1 MPSGCSRALKPLNKD
16 QKSVRTIVHTG
27 VLKMNVL
34 SMVKPANEPIE
45 NIRDTEAAWM
55 QFEAATR
62 EIPLGLEVPMVIGGQ
77 KVYSTAKGQSL
88 NPANKQVVCQFQEAD
103 ANHAQKA
110 IDAALAAK
118 PAWAALSPATRLQ
131 KFRDLEAVL
140 AKWKYQTCA
149 TAAVEC
155 GYTANET
162 SASWAELMDFVRFNS
177 WFYSELIAERMGDGP
192 METNQ
197 LQLRPLKG
205 FTCAVTPFNFPIAIG
220 YNLPLVMAL
229 TGNTVVWK
237 PSSDAVLT
245 SYLLMLAL
253 EEAGF
258 PPGVINFITGEG
270 PNCLPTVL
278 KHRELTAL
286 NFTGSFKT
294 ARIFGNYLFNTDFP
308 RDNFPR
314 FVAETGGKDFLVADG
329 DIDIVDTAQAIVQGA
344 FGRSGQ
350 KCSANSVVLVDEK
363 IWPKLKSE
371 LVKQAQAQLMTNPI
385 ERKADLGP
393 VINQRAYGNI
403 EKAIEKAKSDK
414 ACSIIAG
421 GRCDDT
427 RGYFIE
433 PTLIEVNADVHDLLS
448 VEIFGPVTAI
458 RTYKTLADAVR
469 IIEQHPY
476 RLTGSVI
483 SRNETFLEIA
493 IPVLSQLAGNFYVN
507 RKTTGAVVNQ
517 QPFGGDGASGTN
529 AKAGGKWYLL
539 NFVSQGA
546 ITRRHTRVTTPT
558 AFTALR
564 NNLSN

>member
-1 MPSGCSRALKPLNKD
+1 
-16 QKSVRTIVHTG
+16 
-27 VLKMNVL
+27 MNVL
-34 SMVKPANEPIE
+34 SMVEPANEPIE
-45 NIRDTEAAWM
+45 NIRDTETAWT

-62 EIPLGLEVPMVIGGQ
+62 EIPLGLEVPMIIGGQ
-77 KVYSTAKGQSL
+77 KIFSNQKGKSL
-88 NPANKQVVCQFQEAD
+88 NPANKQLVCTFQEAD
-103 ANHAQKA
+103 SSHAQKA

-131 KFRDLEAVL
+131 KFRDLEVVL
-140 AKWKYQTCA
+140 AKWKYQNCA

-155 GYTANET
+155 GYTANEC

-177 WFYSELIAERMGDGP
+177 WFYSELLAERMGDGP

-205 FTCAVTPFNFPIAIG
+205 FTLAVTPFNFPIAIG

-270 PNCLPTVL
+270 PNCLPTIL
-278 KHRELTAL
+278 KHPELSCL
-286 NFTGSFKT
+286 NFTGSFNT
-294 ARIFGNYLFNTDFP
+294 ARVFGNYLFNTDFP
-308 RDNFPR
+308 RANFPR
-314 FVAETGGKDFLVADG
+314 FIAETGGKDFLVADR
-329 DIDIVDTAQAIVQGA
+329 DIDVVDTAQAIVQGA

-363 IWPKLKSE
+363 IWPSLKSE
-371 LVKQAQAQLMTNPI
+371 LVRQTQALQMINPV

-393 VINQRAYGNI
+393 VINQRAFDKI
-403 EKAIEKAKSDK
+403 KSAIEKAKTDSS
-414 ACSIIAG
+414 CTFIAG
-421 GRCDDT
+421 GKTDDSK
-427 RGYFIE
+427 GFFIE
-433 PTLIEVNADVHDLLS
+433 PTLIEVSTDHHDLLS

-458 RTYKTLADAVR
+458 RTYKTLDDAVR
-469 IIEQHPY
+469 MIEQHQY

-483 SRNETFLEIA
+483 SRNETFLEKA

-529 AKAGGKWYLL
+529 AKAGGKWYVL
-539 NFVSQGA
+539 NFVSQGS
-546 ITRRHTRVTTPT
+546 ITRRHTRSTTPT
-558 AFTALR
+558 AYVALKTS
-564 NNLSN
+564 LSRQ

>member
-1 MPSGCSRALKPLNKD
+1 
-16 QKSVRTIVHTG
+16 
-27 VLKMNVL
+27 MNVL
-34 SMVKPANEPIE
+34 SMVKPTNEPIE
-45 NIRDTEAAWM
+45 NIRDTESAWQ

-62 EIPLGLEVPMVIGGQ
+62 EIPLGLEVPMIIGGQ
-77 KVYSTAKGQSL
+77 KIYSSTKGQSL
-88 NPANKQVVCQFQEAD
+88 NPANKQTVCTFQEAD
-103 ANHAQKA
+103 ATHAQNA
-110 IDAALAAK
+110 IDAALSAK

-131 KFRDLEAVL
+131 KFRDLEVVL

-162 SASWAELMDFVRFNS
+162 AASWAELMDFVRFNS
-177 WFYSELIAERMGDGP
+177 WFYTELLAEQMGDGP

-220 YNLPLVMAL
+220 FNLPLVMAL
-229 TGNTVVWK
+229 TGNTVIWK

-258 PPGVINFITGEG
+258 PPGVINFLTGEG
-270 PNCLPTVL
+270 PNCLPPIL
-278 KHRELTAL
+278 KHPELTAM
-286 NFTGSFKT
+286 NFTGSFNT

-308 RDNFPR
+308 RTNFPR
-314 FVAETGGKDFLVADG
+314 FIAETGGKDFLVADAE
-329 DIDIVDTAQAIVQGA
+329 IDIADTAQAIVQGA

-350 KCSANSVVLVDEK
+350 KCSANSVVLVNEK
-363 IWPKLKSE
+363 VWPSLKSE
-371 LVKQAQAQLMTNPI
+371 LIKQAKSQNMTNPV

-393 VINQRAYGNI
+393 VINKRAFDKI
-403 EKAIEKAKSDK
+403 KSAIESAKSDK
-414 ACSIIAG
+414 SCTILTG
-421 GRCDDT
+421 GNADDS
-427 RGYFIE
+427 RGFFIE
-433 PTLIEVNADVHDLLS
+433 PTLIEVGQDTHDLLS
-448 VEIFGPVTAI
+448 IEIFGPVTAI
-458 RTYKTLADAVR
+458 RTYKTLEDAAR

-476 RLTGSVI
+476 RLTGAVI
-483 SRNETFLEIA
+483 SRNETFLEKA
-493 IPVLSQLAGNFYVN
+493 VPVLSQLAGNFYVN

-529 AKAGGKWYLL
+529 AKAGGRWYLL

-546 ITRRHTRVTTPT
+546 ITRRHSRSTTPQ

-564 NNLSN
+564 SDLSR

>member
-1 MPSGCSRALKPLNKD
+1 
-16 QKSVRTIVHTG
+16 
-27 VLKMNVL
+27 MNVL
-34 SMVKPANEPIE
+34 SMVEPANELIE
-45 NIRDTEAAWM
+45 NIRDTESAWT

-62 EIPLGLEVPMVIGGQ
+62 EIPLGLEVPMIIGGQ
-77 KVYSTAKGQSL
+77 KIFSNQKGKSL
-88 NPANKQVVCQFQEAD
+88 NPANKQVVCSFQEAD
-103 ANHAQKA
+103 ASHAQKA
-110 IDAALAAK
+110 IDAAIAAK

-131 KFRDLEAVL
+131 KFRDLEVVL

-155 GYTANET
+155 GYTANEC

-177 WFYSELIAERMGDGP
+177 WFYSELLAERMGDGP

-205 FTCAVTPFNFPIAIG
+205 FTLAVTPFNFPIAIG

-270 PNCLPTVL
+270 PNCLPTIL
-278 KHRELTAL
+278 KHPELSCL
-286 NFTGSFKT
+286 NFTGSFNT

-308 RDNFPR
+308 RSNFPR
-314 FVAETGGKDFLVADG
+314 FIAETGGKDFLVADC
-329 DIDIVDTAQAIVQGA
+329 DIDVVDTAQAIVQGA

-363 IWPKLKSE
+363 IWPSLKSE
-371 LVKQAQAQLMTNPI
+371 LVKQTQALQMINPV

-393 VINQRAYGNI
+393 VINQRAFDKI
-403 EKAIEKAKSDK
+403 KSAIEKAKTDPN
-414 ACSIIAG
+414 CTFIAG
-421 GRCDDT
+421 GKTDDSK
-427 RGYFIE
+427 GFFIE
-433 PTLIEVNADVHDLLS
+433 PTLIEVATDKHDLLS

-458 RTYKTLADAVR
+458 RTYKNIDDAVR
-469 IIEQHPY
+469 MIEQHQY

-483 SRNETFLEIA
+483 SRNETFLEKA

-529 AKAGGKWYLL
+529 AKAGGKWYVL
-539 NFVSQGA
+539 NFVSQGS
-546 ITRRHTRVTTPT
+546 ITRRHTRSTTPT
-558 AFTALR
+558 AYTALK
-564 NNLSN
+564 NSLSTK

>member
-1 MPSGCSRALKPLNKD
+1 
-16 QKSVRTIVHTG
+16 
-27 VLKMNVL
+27 MNIL
-34 SMVKPANEPIE
+34 SMVKPTNEPIE
-45 NIRDTEAAWM
+45 NIRDTESAWQ
-55 QFEAATR
+55 QFEVATR
-62 EIPLGLEVPMVIGGQ
+62 EIPLGLEVPMIIGGQ
-77 KVYSTAKGQSL
+77 KIYASTKGQSL
-88 NPANKQVVCQFQEAD
+88 NPANKELVCTFQEAD
-103 ANHAQKA
+103 AGHAQKA

-131 KFRDLEAVL
+131 KFRDLEVVL

-177 WFYSELIAERMGDGP
+177 WFYSELLDEQMGDGP

-220 YNLPLVMAL
+220 FNLPLVMAL
-229 TGNTVVWK
+229 TGNTVIWK

-258 PPGVINFITGEG
+258 PPGVINFLTGEG
-270 PNCLPTVL
+270 PNCLPPIL
-278 KHRELTAL
+278 KHPELTAM
-286 NFTGSFKT
+286 NFTGSFNT
-294 ARIFGNYLFNTDFP
+294 ARIFGNYLFNTDYP
-308 RDNFPR
+308 RQNFPR
-314 FVAETGGKDFLVADG
+314 FIAETGGKDFLVADEE
-329 DIDIVDTAQAIVQGA
+329 IDIVDTAQAIVQGA

-350 KCSANSVVLVDEK
+350 KCSANSVVLVNEK
-363 IWPKLKSE
+363 VWPALKGE
-371 LVKQAQAQLMTNPI
+371 LIKQAKSQNMINPV

-393 VINQRAYGNI
+393 VINKRAFDKI
-403 EKAIEKAKSDK
+403 KAAIDKAKNDK
-414 ACSIIAG
+414 ACTILTG
-421 GRCDDT
+421 GNADDSK
-427 RGYFIE
+427 GFFIE
-433 PTLIEVNADVHDLLS
+433 PTLIEVGQDTHDLLS
-448 VEIFGPVTAI
+448 IEIFGPVTAI
-458 RTYKTLADAVR
+458 RTYKNLEDAVR

-476 RLTGSVI
+476 RLTGAVI
-483 SRNETFLEIA
+483 SRNETFLETA
-493 IPVLSQLAGNFYVN
+493 VPVLSQLAGNFYVN

-529 AKAGGKWYLL
+529 AKAGGRWYVL

-546 ITRRHTRVTTPT
+546 ITRRHTRSTTPD
-558 AFTALR
+558 AFNALR
-564 NNLSN
+564 SDLTR

>member
-1 MPSGCSRALKPLNKD
+1 
-16 QKSVRTIVHTG
+16 
-27 VLKMNVL
+27 MNVL

-45 NIRDTEAAWM
+45 NIRDTESAWA
-55 QFEAATR
+55 QFEAAVR
-62 EIPLGLEVPMVIGGQ
+62 EVPLGLEVPMIIGGQ
-77 KVYSTAKGQSL
+77 KVFSKDKSKSL
-88 NPANKQVVCQFQEAD
+88 NPAGKQVVCTFQEAD
-103 ANHAQKA
+103 HSHAQKA

-118 PAWAALSPATRLQ
+118 PAWAALTPATRLQ
-131 KFRDLEAVL
+131 KFRDLEVVL
-140 AKWKYQTCA
+140 AKWKYQTMA

-155 GYTANET
+155 GYTANEC

-177 WFYSELIAERMGDGP
+177 WFYSELLAERMGDGP

-205 FTCAVTPFNFPIAIG
+205 FTLAVTPFNFPIAIG

-258 PPGVINFITGEG
+258 PAGVINFITGEG
-270 PNCLPTVL
+270 PNCLPPVL
-278 KHRELTAL
+278 KHPELNCL
-286 NFTGSFKT
+286 NFTGSFNT

-308 RDNFPR
+308 RQNFPR
-314 FVAETGGKDFLVADG
+314 FIAETGGKDFLVADA
-329 DIDIVDTAQAIVQGA
+329 DIDVVDTAQAIVQGA

-363 IWPKLKSE
+363 IWPALKTE
-371 LVKQAQAQLMTNPI
+371 LVKLTQAQLMTNPV

-393 VINQRAYGNI
+393 VINQRAFDKI
-403 EKAIEKAKSDK
+403 KAAIEKAKNDK
-414 ACSIIAG
+414 NCTIIAG
-421 GRCDDT
+421 GKADDSK
-427 RGYFIE
+427 GYFIE
-433 PTLIEVNADVHDLLS
+433 PTLIEVGTDIHELLS

-458 RTYKTLADAVR
+458 RTYKKFDDAVR
-469 IIEQHPY
+469 IIEQHSY

-483 SRNETFLEIA
+483 SRNETFLESA

-529 AKAGGKWYLL
+529 AKAGGKWYVL
-539 NFVSQGA
+539 NFVSQGS
-546 ITRRHTRVTTPT
+546 ITRRHTRSTTPQ
-558 AFTALR
+558 AFVALR
-564 NNLSN
+564 NSLSR

>member
-1 MPSGCSRALKPLNKD
+1 
-16 QKSVRTIVHTG
+16 
-27 VLKMNVL
+27 MNVL

-45 NIRDTEAAWM
+45 NIRDTESAWAK
-55 QFEAATR
+55 FEAATK
-62 EIPLGLEVPMVIGGQ
+62 EIPLGLEIPMIIGGQ
-77 KVYSTAKGQSL
+77 KIYSKQKGKSL
-88 NPANKQVVCQFQEAD
+88 NPATKQLVCTFQEAD
-103 ANHAQKA
+103 SAHAQLA

-155 GYTANET
+155 GYTANEC
-162 SASWAELMDFVRFNS
+162 SASWAELMDFVRFNN
-177 WFYSELIAERMGDGP
+177 WFYSELLAERMGDGP

-205 FTCAVTPFNFPIAIG
+205 FTLAVTPFNFPIAIG

-258 PPGVINFITGEG
+258 PKGVINFMTGEG

-278 KHRELTAL
+278 RHPELNCL
-286 NFTGSFKT
+286 NFTGSFHT

-308 RDNFPR
+308 RANFPR
-314 FVAETGGKDFLVADG
+314 FIAETGGKDFLVADA
-329 DIDIVDTAQAIVQGA
+329 DIDVIDTAQAIVQGA

-363 IWPKLKSE
+363 VWPALKTE
-371 LVKQAQAQLMTNPI
+371 LVRQTQAQLMTNPI

-393 VINQRAYGNI
+393 VINQRAFDKI
-403 EKAIEKAKSDK
+403 KSAIESAKNDK
-414 ACSIIAG
+414 GCSIIAG
-421 GRCDDT
+421 GKADDT
-427 RGYFIE
+427 QGYYIE
-433 PTLIEVNADVHDLLS
+433 PTLIEVHTDKHDLLA

-458 RTYKTLADAVR
+458 RTYKTLDDAVR

-483 SRNETFLEIA
+483 SRNETFLERA
-493 IPVLSQLAGNFYVN
+493 IPTLSQLAGNFYVN

-529 AKAGGKWYLL
+529 AKAGGKWYVL
-539 NFVSQGA
+539 NFVSQGS
-546 ITRRHTRVTTPT
+546 ITRRHTRSTTPQ
-558 AFTALR
+558 AFVALK
-564 NNLSN
+564 NSQTP

>member
-1 MPSGCSRALKPLNKD
+1 
-16 QKSVRTIVHTG
+16 
-27 VLKMNVL
+27 MNIL
-34 SMVKPANEPIE
+34 SMVKPTNEPIE
-45 NIRDTEAAWM
+45 NIRDTESAWQ
-55 QFEAATR
+55 QFEVATR
-62 EIPLGLEVPMVIGGQ
+62 EIPLGLEVPMIIGGQ
-77 KVYSTAKGQSL
+77 KIYASTKGQSL
-88 NPANKQVVCQFQEAD
+88 NPANKELVCTFQEAD
-103 ANHAQKA
+103 AGHAQKA

-131 KFRDLEAVL
+131 KFRDLEVVL

-177 WFYSELIAERMGDGP
+177 WFYSELLDEQMGDGP

-220 YNLPLVMAL
+220 FNLPLVMAL
-229 TGNTVVWK
+229 TGNTVIWK

-258 PPGVINFITGEG
+258 PPGVINFLTGEG
-270 PNCLPTVL
+270 PNCLPPIL
-278 KHRELTAL
+278 KHPELTAM
-286 NFTGSFKT
+286 NFTGSFNT
-294 ARIFGNYLFNTDFP
+294 ARIFGNYLFNTDYP
-308 RDNFPR
+308 RQNFPR
-314 FVAETGGKDFLVADG
+314 FIAETGGKDFLVADEE
-329 DIDIVDTAQAIVQGA
+329 IDIVDTAQAIVQGA

-350 KCSANSVVLVDEK
+350 KCSANSVVLVNEK
-363 IWPKLKSE
+363 VWPALRGE
-371 LVKQAQAQLMTNPI
+371 LIKQAKSQNMINPV

-393 VINQRAYGNI
+393 VINKHAFDKI
-403 EKAIEKAKSDK
+403 KAAIDKAKNDK
-414 ACSIIAG
+414 ACTILTG
-421 GRCDDT
+421 GNADDSK
-427 RGYFIE
+427 GFFIE
-433 PTLIEVNADVHDLLS
+433 PTLIEVGQDTHDLLS
-448 VEIFGPVTAI
+448 IEIFGPVTAI
-458 RTYKTLADAVR
+458 RTYKNLEDAVR

-476 RLTGSVI
+476 RLTGAVI
-483 SRNETFLEIA
+483 SRNETFLETA
-493 IPVLSQLAGNFYVN
+493 VPVLSQLAGNFYVN

-529 AKAGGKWYLL
+529 AKAGGRWYVL

-546 ITRRHTRVTTPT
+546 ITRRHTRSTTPD
-558 AFTALR
+558 AFNALR
-564 NNLSN
+564 SDLTR

>member
-1 MPSGCSRALKPLNKD
+1 
-16 QKSVRTIVHTG
+16 
-27 VLKMNVL
+27 MNVL
-34 SMVKPANEPIE
+34 SMVKPTNEPIE
-45 NIRDTEAAWM
+45 NIRDTELAWQ

-62 EIPLGLEVPMVIGGQ
+62 EIPLGLEVPMIIGGQ
-77 KVYSTAKGQSL
+77 KVYSNAKGQSL
-88 NPANKQVVCQFQEAD
+88 NPANKQLVCSFQEAD
-103 ANHAQKA
+103 SSHAQKA

-131 KFRDLEAVL
+131 KFRDLEVVL

-177 WFYSELIAERMGDGP
+177 WFYSELLSEQMGDGP

-220 YNLPLVMAL
+220 FNLPLVMAL
-229 TGNTVVWK
+229 TGNTVIWK
-237 PSSDAVLT
+237 PSSDAILT
-245 SYLLMLAL
+245 SYLLMLAI

-258 PPGVINFITGEG
+258 PPGVINFLTGEG
-270 PNCLPTVL
+270 PNCLPPIL
-278 KHRELTAL
+278 KHPELTAM
-286 NFTGSFKT
+286 NFTGSFNT
-294 ARIFGNYLFNTDFP
+294 ARIFGNYLFNTEYP
-308 RDNFPR
+308 RQNFPR
-314 FVAETGGKDFLVADG
+314 FIAETGGKDFLVADEE
-329 DIDIVDTAQAIVQGA
+329 IDVVDTAQAIVQGA

-350 KCSANSVVLVDEK
+350 KCSANSVVLVNEK
-363 IWPKLKSE
+363 IWPALKTE
-371 LVKQAQAQLMTNPI
+371 LVKQAKAQNMTNPV
-385 ERKADLGP
+385 ERTADLGP
-393 VINQRAYGNI
+393 VINKRAFDKI
-403 EKAIEKAKSDK
+403 KAAIDRAKSDK
-414 ACSIIAG
+414 SCTILTG
-421 GRCDDT
+421 GNADDSK
-427 RGYFIE
+427 GFYID
-433 PTLIEVNADVHDLLS
+433 PTLIEVGQDNHELLS

-458 RTYKTLADAVR
+458 RTYKTLDDAVR

-476 RLTGSVI
+476 RLTGAVI
-483 SRNETFLEIA
+483 SRNETFLETA

-529 AKAGGKWYLL
+529 AKAGGRWYLL

-546 ITRRHTRVTTPT
+546 ITRRHTRSTTPQ
-558 AFTALR
+558 AFHALSADLKR
-564 NNLSN
+564 

>member
-1 MPSGCSRALKPLNKD
+1 
-16 QKSVRTIVHTG
+16 
-27 VLKMNVL
+27 MNIL
-34 SMVKPANEPIE
+34 SMVKPTNEPIE
-45 NIRDTEAAWM
+45 NIRDTESAWQ
-55 QFEAATR
+55 QFEVATR
-62 EIPLGLEVPMVIGGQ
+62 EIPLGLEVPMIIGGQ
-77 KVYSTAKGQSL
+77 KIYASTKGQSL
-88 NPANKQVVCQFQEAD
+88 NPANKELVCTFQEAD
-103 ANHAQKA
+103 AGHAQKA

-131 KFRDLEAVL
+131 KFRDLEVVL

-177 WFYSELIAERMGDGP
+177 WFYSELLDEQMGDGP

-220 YNLPLVMAL
+220 FNLPLVMAL
-229 TGNTVVWK
+229 TGNTVIWK

-258 PPGVINFITGEG
+258 PPGVINFLTGEG
-270 PNCLPTVL
+270 PNCLPPIL
-278 KHRELTAL
+278 KHPELTAM
-286 NFTGSFKT
+286 NFTGSFNT
-294 ARIFGNYLFNTDFP
+294 ARIFGNYLFNTDYP
-308 RDNFPR
+308 RQNFPR
-314 FVAETGGKDFLVADG
+314 FIAETGGKDFLVADEE
-329 DIDIVDTAQAIVQGA
+329 IDIVDTAQAIVQGA

-350 KCSANSVVLVDEK
+350 KCSANSVVLVNEK
-363 IWPKLKSE
+363 VWPALRGE
-371 LVKQAQAQLMTNPI
+371 LIKQAKSQNMINPV

-393 VINQRAYGNI
+393 VINKRAFDKI
-403 EKAIEKAKSDK
+403 KAAIDKAKNDK
-414 ACSIIAG
+414 ACTILTG
-421 GRCDDT
+421 GNADDSK
-427 RGYFIE
+427 GFFIE
-433 PTLIEVNADVHDLLS
+433 PTLIEVGQDTHDLLS
-448 VEIFGPVTAI
+448 IEIFGPVTAI
-458 RTYKTLADAVR
+458 RTYKNLEDAVR

-476 RLTGSVI
+476 RLTGAVI
-483 SRNETFLEIA
+483 SRNETFLETA
-493 IPVLSQLAGNFYVN
+493 VPVLSQLAGNFYVN

-529 AKAGGKWYLL
+529 AKAGGRWYVL

-546 ITRRHTRVTTPT
+546 ITRRHTRSTTPD
-558 AFTALR
+558 AFNALR
-564 NNLSN
+564 SDLTR

>member
-1 MPSGCSRALKPLNKD
+1 
-16 QKSVRTIVHTG
+16 
-27 VLKMNVL
+27 MNVL
-34 SMVKPANEPIE
+34 SMVKPTNEPIE
-45 NIRDTEAAWM
+45 NIRDTEAAWA
-55 QFEAATR
+55 QFESATR
-62 EIPLGLEVPMVIGGQ
+62 EIPLGLEVPMIIGGQ
-77 KVYSTAKGQSL
+77 KIYSNQKGKSL
-88 NPANKQVVCQFQEAD
+88 NPANKQIVCSFQEAD
-103 ANHAQKA
+103 ASHAQKA

-162 SASWAELMDFVRFNS
+162 SASWAELMDFVRFNN

-237 PSSDAVLT
+237 PSSDAILT

-253 EEAGF
+253 DEAGF
-258 PPGVINFITGEG
+258 PHGVINFLTGEG

-278 KHRELTAL
+278 KHPELTAL
-286 NFTGSFKT
+286 NFTGSFNT
-294 ARIFGNYLFNTDFP
+294 ARVFGNYLFNTDFP

-314 FVAETGGKDFLVADG
+314 FIAETGGKDFLVADA
-329 DIDIVDTAQAIVQGA
+329 DIDVVDTAQAIVQGA

-363 IWPKLKSE
+363 IWPTLKVE
-371 LVKQAQAQLMTNPI
+371 LIKQAQAQLMINPV

-393 VINQRAYGNI
+393 VINQRAFDKI
-403 EKAIEKAKSDK
+403 KAAVEKAKSDK
-414 ACSIIAG
+414 SCTFITG
-421 GRCDDT
+421 GKCDDSK
-427 RGYFIE
+427 GYYVE
-433 PTLIEVNADVHDLLS
+433 PTLIEVDKDIHDLLS
-448 VEIFGPVTAI
+448 VEIFGPVTAV
-458 RTYKTLADAVR
+458 RTFKTLEDAVR
-469 IIEQHPY
+469 IIEQHSY

-483 SRNETFLEIA
+483 SRNETFLEKA

-529 AKAGGKWYLL
+529 AKAGGKWYVL
-539 NFVSQGA
+539 NFVSQGS
-546 ITRRHTRVTTPT
+546 ITRRHTRSTTPQ
-558 AFTALR
+558 AFSALKNTLGR
-564 NNLSN
+564 

>member
-1 MPSGCSRALKPLNKD
+1 
-16 QKSVRTIVHTG
+16 
-27 VLKMNVL
+27 MNVL

-45 NIRDTEAAWM
+45 NIRDTESAWA
-55 QFEAATR
+55 QFEAAVR
-62 EIPLGLEVPMVIGGQ
+62 EMPLGLEVPMIIGGQ
-77 KVYSTAKGQSL
+77 KVYSDQKGQSL
-88 NPANKQVVCQFQEAD
+88 NPANKQVVCTFQEA
-103 ANHAQKA
+103 NNSHAEKA
-110 IDAALAAK
+110 IEAALAAK
-118 PAWAALSPATRLQ
+118 PAWAGLSPATRLQ
-131 KFRDLEAVL
+131 KFRDLEVVL

-155 GYTANET
+155 GYTANEV

-258 PPGVINFITGEG
+258 PKGVINFITGEG
-270 PNCLPTVL
+270 PQCLPPVL
-278 KHRELTAL
+278 KHPELTAL
-286 NFTGSFKT
+286 NFTGSFNT
-294 ARIFGNYLFNTDFP
+294 ARVFGNYLFNTDFP
-308 RDNFPR
+308 RENFPR
-314 FVAETGGKDFLVADG
+314 FIAETGGKDFLVADE
-329 DIDIVDTAQAIVQGA
+329 DIDVVDTAQAIVQGA

-350 KCSANSVVLVDEK
+350 KCSANSVVLVNEK
-363 IWPKLKSE
+363 VWPALKAE
-371 LVKQAQAQLMTNPI
+371 LVKQTQGQNMTNPV

-393 VINQRAYGNI
+393 VINQRAFSKI
-403 EKAIEKAKSDK
+403 KAAIEKAKSDK
-414 ACSIIAG
+414 SCTLLAG
-421 GRCDDT
+421 GQCDDT
-427 RGYFIE
+427 QGYFIQ
-433 PTLIEVNADVHDLLS
+433 PTLIEVHADRHELLS
-448 VEIFGPVTAI
+448 HEIFGPVTAI
-458 RTYKTLADAVR
+458 RTYKTLEDAVQL
-469 IIEQHPY
+469 IEQHSY

-483 SRNETFLEIA
+483 SRNETFLEMA

-529 AKAGGKWYLL
+529 AKAGGKWYVL
-539 NFVSQGA
+539 NFVSQGS
-546 ITRRHTRVTTPT
+546 ITRRHTRSTTPQ
-558 AFTALR
+558 AFVALR
-564 NNLSN
+564 KTLSH